1 MEDATT
7 GGSATVRAGVFND
20 GLLTLAPP
28 APIGITVTT
37 ASDAVFLVLPQPA
50 LIAVVKQ
57 FKARPQHPRQTKN
70 SLASVLTWL
79 AWLGGAQGFEQYMVD
94 SEGGKNEGAAKM
106 NRSGSTVFK
115 LGKLLAKEAR
125 KRIGGNTPRPLPS
138 PTNAQQ
144 QPNRHHSLLNDRP
157 SRPA

>member
-57 FKARPQHPRQTKN
+57 FKARPPSSQRGKL
-70 SLASVLTWL
+70 SLRALTWL
-79 AWLGGAQGFEQYMVD
+79 AWLVVRRGL
-94 SEGGKNEGAAKM
+94 S
-106 NRSGSTVFK
+106 STWWT
-115 LGKLLAKEAR
+115 AR
-125 KRIGGNTPRPLPS
+125 AGRTRALPR
-138 PTNAQQ
+138 
-144 QPNRHHSLLNDRP
+144 
-157 SRPA
+157 

>member
-57 FKARPQHPRQTKN
+57 FKARHQHPPRRTEEK
-70 SLASVLTWL
+70 SRFGPDWAVLVC
-79 AWLGGAQGFEQYMVD
+79 AGV
-94 SEGGKNEGAAKM
+94 
-106 NRSGSTVFK
+106 
-115 LGKLLAKEAR
+115 
-125 KRIGGNTPRPLPS
+125 
-138 PTNAQQ
+138 
-144 QPNRHHSLLNDRP
+144 
-157 SRPA
+157 

>member
-57 FKARPQHPRQTKN
+57 FKARHQHPRQTKN
-70 SLASVLTWL
+70 SLASALTGWF
-79 AWLGGAQGFEQYMVD
+79 WCAQGFEQYMVD

-144 QPNRHHSLLNDRP
+144 QPNRHHSLLNGGP
-157 SRPA
+157 NRPA

>member
-1 MEDATT
+1 MTVEDATT

-57 FKARPQHPRQTKN
+57 FKARHQTPPSDQKL
-70 SLASVLTWL
+70 SRFGPDVVGL
-79 AWLGGAQGFEQYMVD
+79 AWWCAGV
-94 SEGGKNEGAAKM
+94 
-106 NRSGSTVFK
+106 
-115 LGKLLAKEAR
+115 
-125 KRIGGNTPRPLPS
+125 
-138 PTNAQQ
+138 
-144 QPNRHHSLLNDRP
+144 
-157 SRPA
+157 

>member
-57 FKARPQHPRQTKN
+57 FKARHQTPLVAQRKTF
-70 SLASVLTWL
+70 ASALTWL
-79 AWLGGAQGFEQYMVD
+79 AWLVVRRGL
-94 SEGGKNEGAAKM
+94 S
-106 NRSGSTVFK
+106 STWWT
-115 LGKLLAKEAR
+115 AR
-125 KRIGGNTPRPLPS
+125 AGRTRALPR
-138 PTNAQQ
+138 
-144 QPNRHHSLLNDRP
+144 
-157 SRPA
+157 